1 MTSWNA
7 LAPLLPLAMAALFLL
22 LFGHLLKGGGG
33 RSLAFLGALAC
44 MASAALLVFVA
55 SRRGEAFGGLLRY
68 DALSAGL
75 GVPILAA
82 AVAALLLAPTYLARR
97 GLDAGDFTALVLMAT
112 LGLLLLV
119 MARELLTAI
128 LALET
133 ASVCLYAL
141 TGYDRRRESSAEAAL
156 KYFLPGA
163 VASALLLYGAACVYG
178 ATGATRLEAH
188 PGLATP
194 LGMLGA
200 GLLLSGLAYKAGL
213 VPFHGWL
220 PDAYSGAPAPAT
232 AYMAAA
238 VKAGAFGILA
248 RLVVLGLPGNTAV
261 LNALAL
267 AAVVTMTFGNLAGLA
282 QTGLKRLLA
291 YSAIAHSG
299 YLMVGVVAAGR
310 GGSTG
315 PLVSYLLAYGLL
327 TIGAFAAAG
336 ALEESATGGLQ
347 IAQLRGLAKRRP
359 LLSLGLAFCLL
370 GLAGFPPTI
379 GFLAKVSLFG
389 EAYARGLT
397 GLVVVA
403 VLNSVVALG
412 YYLKPVV
419 AMFMQEAP
427 EGAELP
433 GQEPAGGAG
442 VLAFACG
449 FGGLVLGILPAIW
462 M

>member
-7 LAPLLPLAMAALFLL
+7 LAPLLPLAMATLFLL
-22 LFGHLLKGGGG
+22 LFGHLVKGGG
-33 RSLAFLGALAC
+33 RPLAFLGALAC
-44 MASAALLVFVA
+44 LASAALLLFVA
-55 SRRGEAFGGLLRY
+55 SRRGEASGGLLRY

-82 AVAALLLAPTYLARR
+82 AVAALLLAPSYLARR
-97 GLDAGDFTALVLMAT
+97 GLDAGDFTSLVLMAT
-112 LGLLLLV
+112 LGLMLLV

-133 ASVCLYAL
+133 ASICLYAL
-141 TGYDRRRESSAEAAL
+141 TGYDRHRESSAEAAL

-163 VASALLLYGAACVYG
+163 VASALLLYGAACVFG
-178 ATGATRLEAH
+178 ATGSTRLEVH

-220 PDAYSGAPAPAT
+220 PDAYAGAPAPAT

-238 VKAGAFGILA
+238 VKAGAFGVLA
-248 RLVVLGLPGNTAV
+248 RLVILALPGSTPVQAS
-261 LNALAL
+261 LAL
-267 AAVVTMTFGNLAGLA
+267 LAVVTMTFGNLAGLA

-299 YLMVGVVAAGR
+299 YLMVGVAAAAR
-310 GGSTG
+310 RGSTG

-336 ALEESATGGLQ
+336 ALEDPATGGLEL
-347 IAQLRGLAKRRP
+347 AQLRGLWKRRP
-359 LLSLGLAFCLL
+359 LLSLGLTFCLL

-412 YYLKPVV
+412 YYLKPIV
-419 AMFMQEAP
+419 AMFMQDAP
-427 EGAELP
+427 EGAEMP
-433 GQEPAGGAG
+433 GTESAGGAG
-442 VLAFACG
+442 VLVFACG
-449 FGGLVLGILPAIW
+449 VGGLLLGIVPAIW